1 MDVIAFG
8 KEGKIYRPTGEHA
21 FVVGSGGVTSVCVV
35 TDYLPHPV
43 STAFPD
49 SLCGKIHVTRSAF
62 KPDPSIAFEGSAF
75 QGSAKE
81 MYHVEG
87 VLQLYHNNVQFKGVE
102 GTAGL
107 NAILESVAP
116 FYRGGDWLKKITVH
130 NATFTFRLGVL
141 VSAEGNNVLG
151 QRYVWWFF

>member
-8 KEGKIYRPTGEHA
+8 KEGKIYRATGKHA
-21 FVVGSGGVTSVCVV
+21 YVAGSEGVTSVCVV

-43 STAFPD
+43 SAAFPD
-49 SLCGKIHVTRSAF
+49 SLCGKIHASRSAF
-62 KPDPSIAFEGSAF
+62 RPDPSIAFEGSAF
-75 QGSAKE
+75 QGSSKE

-107 NAILESVAP
+107 NAILDSVAP
-116 FYRGGDWLKKITVH
+116 FYKWSDWLKKITVH

-141 VSAEGNNVLG
+141 VSAEENNYLS
-151 QRYVWWFF
+151 QR

>member
-8 KEGKIYRPTGEHA
+8 NEGKIYRPTGEHV
-21 FVVGSGGVTSVCVV
+21 FVVGSDGVTSVQTVV
-35 TDYLPHPV
+35 DYLPHFFCV
-43 STAFPD
+43 AFPD
-49 SLCGKIHVTRSAF
+49 SLCGKIHANRSAF
-62 KPDPSIAFEGSAF
+62 KPDPSIAFDGSAF
-75 QGSAKE
+75 QGSSKE

-87 VLQLYHNNVQFKGVE
+87 VLQMYHNNVQFKGVE

-116 FYRGGDWLKKITVH
+116 FYKGGDWVKKITVH

-141 VSAEGNNVLG
+141 VNAEENNYLS
-151 QRYVWWFF
+151 QR

>member
-8 KEGKIYRPTGEHA
+8 KEGKIYRATGEHA
-21 FVVGSGGVTSVCVV
+21 YVAGSGGVTSVCMV
-35 TDYLPHPV
+35 TDYLPHPFCK
-43 STAFPD
+43 AFAD
-49 SLCGKIHVTRSAF
+49 SLCGKIHASRSAF

-75 QGSAKE
+75 QGSSKE

-107 NAILESVAP
+107 NAILDSVAP
-116 FYRGGDWLKKITVH
+116 FYKWSNWLKKITVH

-141 VSAEGNNVLG
+141 VSAEENNYLS
-151 QRYVWWFF
+151 QR